1 MTTTQIV
8 WTVVIV
14 VVVLALAGVLVA
26 SMRKRKRA
34 ENTARAQELREQAD
48 TGAAGLP
55 DAQARAEQAEARA
68 ESARA
73 EAALAEEEAER
84 VRVDV
89 DRQQARHEDQIRAA
103 DRLDPSVD
111 HRADDYVPA
120 AAAPAGPSD
129 IPADPAYADPDTGRA
144 TPGRSAT
151 PSRADDGGPDTILD
165 ADDTDPTSTGG
176 SHRA

>member
-1 MTTTQIV
+1 MTTMQIV
-8 WTVVIV
+8 WTVVIAIA
-14 VVVLALAGVLVA
+14 VLALAGIVVG
-26 SMRKRKRA
+26 SMRKRNRA
-34 ENTARAQELREQAD
+34 ENATRAQELRVQAD

-73 EAALAEEEAER
+73 EADLAEEEAER
-84 VRVDV
+84 ARIAVGQ
-89 DRQQARHEDQIRAA
+89 QQARHEDQIRAA

-111 HRADDYVPA
+111 HRSDDYVPA
-120 AAAPAGPSD
+120 AAAPAGPSN
-129 IPADPAYADPDTGRA
+129 IPADPAFADPDTGRA
-144 TPGRSAT
+144 TPGRSTT
-151 PSRADDGGPDTILD
+151 PSRADDGGPETILD